1 MAQSF
6 YLREQAERCRR
17 LARDSTDPALR
28 DGVARL
34 ADEYAARAGDLENAS
49 ENDDATAW
57 QAGSDD
63 TDAD

>member
-6 YLREQAERCRR
+6 YFREQAESCRR

-28 DGVARL
+28 DGVVRL
-34 ADEYAARAGDLENAS
+34 TDEYAAWAGDLENTS

-57 QAGSDD
+57 HAGSDD